1 MRQGG
6 QRATLKSN
14 MVRIRTGI
22 EVGER
27 LMHRR
32 RILHYAAAGLLGWYL
47 MVPPVSHT
55 EQFQVDEHA
64 PLGQWLVFEAFD
76 NAKDCNDAQV
86 RRESADKAKATA
98 NPKKTEQTVAPTP

>member
-1 MRQGG
+1 
-6 QRATLKSN
+6 
-14 MVRIRTGI
+14 
-22 EVGER
+22 
-27 LMHRR
+27 MHRR

-86 RRESADKAKATA
+86 RRASADKAKATA
-98 NPKKTEQTVAPTP
+98 NPKTTEQTVANAMIASQCIASDDPRLKEGKR